1 MNRAPNKT
9 KYQAYGLSSI
19 GQCRP
24 RNEDSFRC
32 DTHYGTWLVADGV
45 GGNTCGDIASK
56 LVTDELPRLLKT
68 GLSYRHAIA
77 CIHKKIKLSSSQGI
91 GAPGMATTL
100 VLAQTRDSAIDICW
114 VGDSRA
120 YLVSDS
126 SMQQLTKD
134 HSLYQRFIDLDFAAE
149 NQALMRNMKN
159 ILTQCVGSQ
168 MSEIY
173 PDQTTV
179 KLKPGDKLLLCSDG
193 LYNELEPTELTKIIV
208 SSMSLEKAVTELIDA
223 ANNNG
228 GLDNITAILIEKD
241 N

>member
-1 MNRAPNKT
+1 
-9 KYQAYGLSSI
+9 
-19 GQCRP
+19 
-24 RNEDSFRC
+24 
-32 DTHYGTWLVADGV
+32 
-45 GGNTCGDIASK
+45 
-56 LVTDELPRLLKT
+56 
-68 GLSYRHAIA
+68 
-77 CIHKKIKLSSSQGI
+77 
-91 GAPGMATTL
+91 
-100 VLAQTRDSAIDICW
+100 
-114 VGDSRA
+114 
-120 YLVSDS
+120 
-126 SMQQLTKD
+126 
-134 HSLYQRFIDLDFAAE
+134 
-149 NQALMRNMKN
+149 
-159 ILTQCVGSQ
+159 